1 MNHGNEKK
9 RLLAF
14 FLSAVVLLAPVPWAD
29 GALTGSENGA
39 WLVGWEARYHPIHT
53 PIHRR
58 TCLAPMAD
66 VYIHVLVLPTL
77 FGLGN

>member
-1 MNHGNEKK
+1 METRKS
-9 RLLAF
+9 ASW
-14 FLSAVVLLAPVPWAD
+14 LSSFPPSSWLDPVPGAD

-39 WLVGWEARYHPIHT
+39 GLVGWEARYHPIHT